1 MGRDTCK
8 GDSGGPLMKEYY
20 DGVKQF
26 WFVVGVVSYGP
37 RECGSEGVPGVYT
50 KVSSYMDW
58 IREKIKP

>member
-1 MGRDTCK
+1 
-8 GDSGGPLMKEYY
+8 MKEYY